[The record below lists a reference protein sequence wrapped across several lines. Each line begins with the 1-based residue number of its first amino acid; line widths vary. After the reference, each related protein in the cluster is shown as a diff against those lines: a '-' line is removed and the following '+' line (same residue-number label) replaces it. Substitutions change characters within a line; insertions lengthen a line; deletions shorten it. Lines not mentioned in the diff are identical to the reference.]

1 MAMLQSRHAECVATL
16 DRERTAVEVV
26 FRSREDDGTEYLW
39 WFSLKGSDGAGPEG
53 SPFAIDADHDAQAR
67 RTKERGWV
75 EAEPQVVL
83 LPEPVRQVIESW
95 SVRDTGPAAWAVA
108 EAVRELTLCT
118 EPLAAPGLA
127 DPGDVSAVLAGL
139 VTATER
145 LPQALGQSGSF
156 LERAADAGHLRAASG
171 IFTDDVPAAVTTAG
185 EWLDRAAGLTGR
197 LTEALR
203 NAQLAVSGLPPPVRP
218 TRSETGQARRRRLR
232 TVAGRRDVRRLAGHP
247 LAGWPPAG
255 SPPAPAS
262 PTRSGSGSSMAWLD
276 TGGGA
281 EVAGD
286 PLS

>member
-1 MAMLQSRHAECVATL
+1 MTDVVGLPSGMVVELCRGRVLPGASAEADRWMAMLQSRHAECVATL
-16 DRERTAVEVV
+16 DRERMAVEVV
-26 FRSREDDGTEYLW
+26 FRSREDDGSEYLW

-203 NAQLAVSGLPPPVRP
+203 NAQLAVSGL
-218 TRSETGQARRRRLR
+218 AA
-232 TVAGRRDVRRLAGHP
+232 AGTA
-247 LAGWPPAG
+247 
-255 SPPAPAS
+255 
-262 PTRSGSGSSMAWLD
+262 
-276 TGGGA
+276 
-281 EVAGD
+281 D
-286 PLS
+286 P